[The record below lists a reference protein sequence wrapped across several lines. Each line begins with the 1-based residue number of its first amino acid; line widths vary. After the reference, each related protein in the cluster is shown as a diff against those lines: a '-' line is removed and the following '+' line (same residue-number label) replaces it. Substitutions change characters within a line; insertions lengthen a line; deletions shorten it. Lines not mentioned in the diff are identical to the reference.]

1 MRRWLMIL
9 LGTMVAV
16 VSHAQQKDTVYV
28 ASDLSGEGNLNIAVQ
43 QAIDAGT
50 LSQKVFKLER
60 LGYYILTGTIT
71 VPAGQ
76 HLEIVGPP
84 VGRTQEEAPPQI
96 VWTSSGGVATN
107 FMFDCFGD
115 LTMKNVWIRYANTA
129 GAQVGTTIQFEDD
142 PVANESGKGEVGVFE
157 NVVFEYAPCPPNAGG
172 SVTVTAKHFKGTFKN
187 CYFRNCIDTHLRY
200 YGRALSF
207 PYATTGWHNDLV
219 YFENCTFANIGYVYM
234 QEGGEY
240 GDDVYFNHCTF
251 MNVVMFCLE
260 SGWWWKMNV
269 TNSIF
274 VNTFMFGYIPAQLGT
289 GDPNGGTIRIDSVAT
304 FGFTVPFTEQD
315 RRILFANN
323 SYFLEPWLTD
333 WMYNN
338 PNSKDLRRQR
348 RGDEVPVPHPMLSP
362 NTRSHFFDN
371 PDFPY
376 MNAANLFDGSNPEF
390 NKPPTNLDALKQ
402 FLLYKW
408 TTNADTNW
416 AYDPDAGYYQM
427 WPLPENLAYVNDTL
441 KTAAMGGFP
450 LGDLYHWWPEEYERW
465 KAQAEA
471 EKERILTWRETGI
484 DPQSGVGPS
493 VSTQSPADY
502 WLAQNYPNPFNPR
515 TKIVFYL
522 PKSGPVKLTVSN
534 NLGQKVAT
542 LVEGVKSAGEH
553 TVIFDGSNM
562 PSGVYLC
569 RLEGEGA
576 SLTRKLVLL
585 K

>member
-1 MRRWLMIL
+1 MRRWLMA
-9 LGTMVAV
+9 LGMVLAI
-16 VSHAQQKDTVYV
+16 AGACFGQQKDTVYV
-28 ASDLSGEGNLNIAVQ
+28 ASDLTGEGNLNRAVEEK
-43 QAIDAGT
+43 ISAGT
-50 LSQKVFKLER
+50 LSNTVFKLER
-60 LGYYILTGTIT
+60 VGYYILTGTIT
-71 VPAGQ
+71 VPQGQ

-84 VGRTQEEAPPQI
+84 VGRTQQEAPPQI
-96 VWTSSGGVATN
+96 VWTSSGGVATD

-115 LTMKNVWIRYANTA
+115 LTLKNLWIRYANTA

-157 NVVFEYAPCPPNAGG
+157 NVVFEYSSCPPNGG
-172 SVTVTAKHFKGTFKN
+172 GAVTVTAKRFKGTFKN

-207 PYATTGWHNDLV
+207 PYATTGWHNDRV
-219 YFENCTFANIGYVYM
+219 YFENCTFANMGYVYM

-251 MNVVMFCLE
+251 MNVMMFCLE

-323 SYFLEPWLTD
+323 SYYLEPWLTD

-348 RGDEVPVPHPMLSP
+348 RGDEVPVPQPMLSP
-362 NTRSHFFDN
+362 NTREFFDS

-376 MNAANLFDGSNPEF
+376 MNAANLFDGSNPQF
-390 NKPPTNLDALKQ
+390 RNPPTNLEALKQ

-416 AYDPDAGYYQM
+416 AYDPDAGYYQT
-427 WPLPENLAYVNDTL
+427 WPLPENLAYTNDTL
-441 KTAAMGGFP
+441 KTAAIRGFP

-465 KAQAEA
+465 EAQAEA
-471 EKERILTWRETGI
+471 ERTRILTWRETGI
-484 DPQSGVGPS
+484 DPASAVEPSGSMAV
-493 VSTQSPADY
+493 PAGF

-515 TKIVFYL
+515 TKISFYL
-522 PKSGPVKLTVSN
+522 PK
-534 NLGQKVAT
+534 
-542 LVEGVKSAGEH
+542 AGR
-553 TVIFDGSNM
+553 I
-562 PSGVYLC
+562 
-569 RLEGEGA
+569 RLA
-576 SLTRKLVLL
+576 V
-585 K
+585 